1 MDPIKIL
8 LTDDHLIIRNG
19 IKQMLKRH
27 KQFKVVA
34 EAGSGIEAINYLD
47 KNYNDI
53 DVVLMDIDMPEMNG
67 IDATKV
73 ITNSFENIKVLVL
86 SVHNEEPYIKS
97 VIDAGASG
105 YALKDADTSEIV
117 SAIESIAS
125 GKKYFS
131 SEVSNIMID
140 SLMNKQKEQTVETD
154 GLTEREVDVI
164 KLVASGA
171 TNKEVSDKLFISSR
185 TVETHRRN
193 IMDKLG
199 LNNLAELIKYA
210 IKKGYVSVD

>member
-1 MDPIKIL
+1 MDPIRIL

-19 IKQMLKRH
+19 IKLMLKRH

-47 KNYNDI
+47 NNSNEI
-53 DVVLMDIDMPEMNG
+53 DVVLMDIDMPDMNG

-73 ITNSFENIKVLVL
+73 IANSFENIKVLVL

-97 VIDAGASG
+97 VIDAGAYG
-105 YALKDADTSEIV
+105 YALKDADTNEIIN
-117 SAIESIAS
+117 AIETIAS

-131 SEVSNIMID
+131 SEVSNIMIN
-140 SLMNKQKEQTVETD
+140 SLMNKQKEETIETD

-210 IKKGYVSVD
+210 IKRGYIDVD

>member
-1 MDPIKIL
+1 MDPIRIL

-140 SLMNKQKEQTVETD
+140 SLMNKQKEQTIETD

>member
-1 MDPIKIL
+1 MAPIRIL

-19 IKQMLKRH
+19 IKLMLKRH

-47 KNYNDI
+47 NNSNEI
-53 DVVLMDIDMPEMNG
+53 DVVLMDIDMPDMNG

-73 ITNSFENIKVLVL
+73 IANSFENIKVLVL

-97 VIDAGASG
+97 VIDAGAYG
-105 YALKDADTSEIV
+105 YALKDADTNEIIN
-117 SAIESIAS
+117 AIETIAS

-131 SEVSNIMID
+131 SEVSNIMIN
-140 SLMNKQKEQTVETD
+140 SLMNKQKEVTVETD

-210 IKKGYVSVD
+210 IKRGYINVD

>member
-1 MDPIKIL
+1 MDPIRIL

-47 KNYNDI
+47 NNYNEI

-73 ITNSFENIKVLVL
+73 ISNSFENIKVLVL

-97 VIDAGASG
+97 VIDAGAYG
-105 YALKDADTSEIV
+105 YALKDADTNEII
-117 SAIESIAS
+117 SAIETIAS

-131 SEVSNIMID
+131 SEVSNIMIN

-154 GLTEREVDVI
+154 GLSEREIDVI
-164 KLVASGA
+164 KLVACGA

-199 LNNLAELIKYA
+199 LNNIAELIKYA
-210 IKKGYVSVD
+210 IKRGYVDVD

>member
-1 MDPIKIL
+1 MDPIRIL

-27 KQFKVVA
+27 KQFKVIA

-53 DVVLMDIDMPEMNG
+53 DIVLMDIDMPEMNG

-140 SLMNKQKEQTVETD
+140 SLMNKQKEQTIETD

>member
-1 MDPIKIL
+1 MDPIRIL

-19 IKQMLKRH
+19 IKLMLKRH

-47 KNYNDI
+47 KNYKDI

-97 VIDAGASG
+97 IIDAGAYG
-105 YALKDADTSEIV
+105 YALKDADTHEIV
-117 SAIESIAS
+117 SAIETIAK

-131 SEVSNIMID
+131 SEVSDIMIN
-140 SLMNKQKEQTVETD
+140 SLMNKQKEQTVETN
-154 GLTEREVDVI
+154 GLSEREIDVI
-164 KLVASGA
+164 KLVACGA

-193 IMDKLG
+193 IMDKLE
-199 LNNLAELIKYA
+199 LNNIAELIKYA
-210 IKKGYVSVD
+210 IKRGYVDVD

>member
-1 MDPIKIL
+1 MDPIRIL

-19 IKQMLKRH
+19 IKMMLKRH

-34 EAGSGIEAINYLD
+34 EAGSGIEAINYLEE
-47 KNYNDI
+47 NYSDI

-73 ITNSFENIKVLVL
+73 ISNSFENIKVLVL

-97 VIDAGASG
+97 VIDAGAFG
-105 YALKDADTSEIV
+105 YALKDADTHEIV
-117 SAIESIAS
+117 SAIETIAS

-131 SEVSNIMID
+131 SEVSNVMIN
-140 SLMNKQKEQTVETD
+140 SLMNKQNETAVETD
-154 GLTEREVDVI
+154 GLSEREIDVI

-193 IMDKLG
+193 IMDKLE
-199 LNNLAELIKYA
+199 LNNLAELIRYA
-210 IKKGYVSVD
+210 IKKGFVEID